1 MGRDPAYFPEPLRF
15 LPDRWL
21 RDGEDYDDDLA
32 RRRQLIS
39 GLPFGHGSRMC
50 IGRRFAE
57 QELYLILAK
66 LVQNFRIEYI
76 GKTPEPVLNTVLTP
90 DRPLKFTITPRPER
104 LT

>member
-1 MGRDPAYFPEPLRF
+1 MDLAVLLCPTEIRFASCAHALLKSHVQANVFTMGRDPAYFPEPLRF

-50 IGRRFAE
+50 IG
-57 QELYLILAK
+57 L
-66 LVQNFRIEYI
+66 
-76 GKTPEPVLNTVLTP
+76 
-90 DRPLKFTITPRPER
+90 
-104 LT
+104 